1 MKELEKD
8 VTMLRNGMKEVNR
21 EVEFYRS
28 QPITSGDRYLSVMKD
43 FMSTA
48 SVRLSEIEDL
58 FVDMKARVRDIQHS
72 ENIILGGG

>member
-72 ENIILGGG
+72 ENIMGGGG

>member
-58 FVDMKARVRDIQHS
+58 FVDMKARVRDIKHS